1 MEMTLSRLGLTDLR
15 AVLTNTVLPIG
26 ILALIAM
33 MVLPLP
39 AFLLDI
45 FFVGNILV
53 SLLILMV
60 AINTFRPLD
69 FSSFPSLLLIATVLR
84 LGLNVASTRIVLS
97 RGHEGTDAAGQ
108 VIEAFGEFVISGN
121 FAVGIFVFI
130 ILIIINLVVIT
141 RGAGRVSE
149 VSARFTLDAM
159 PGKQMAIDADLNAGV
174 LNTEEAA
181 KRREE
186 ISSEAD
192 FYGAMDGASKF
203 VKGDAIAA
211 LLILAVNIIG
221 GLIIG
226 LSQHDMGVG
235 QAAEIYLL
243 LSVGDGLVAQ
253 IPSLLLAIATAIIV
267 TRVSSTQNMAAHIGR
282 QVSISSAWIPVSGV
296 LLLIG
301 FMPGMP
307 NFLFLIAALI
317 AASAAYFVHLSEQKT
332 ETQPVE
338 TEEEVEEKAPDQ
350 IELSDVTDNAPIS
363 VQIGYGLVEMVD
375 EDAGGP
381 LVNRITS
388 IRKQV
393 SKTLG
398 FVVPPVRI
406 RDDLSLKANQY
417 RIRIGQTIVGEDE
430 AFPNRK
436 LAIPGENSYI
446 QVDGQPVKDPTFGM
460 DAIWIRNEQEAEA
473 EANNYVVVAPE
484 AVIATHLS
492 SLVYKYA
499 GELIGQDDV
508 QSLLDNLSQTSPN
521 LVESVV
527 PKIVPLHDLTGILR
541 LLLKE
546 RVPVSDLR
554 RILEVLP
561 PLSAR
566 NLSIEETAEALR
578 PELASLLI
586 QQVAPLNT
594 PLPVITFDGE
604 LEHMLINMQRQSPE
618 GELILDTELAQR
630 LLENLTRVNEQLSAE
645 GRQAVVVV
653 SPIIRRSLAR
663 IIRQHIDDIVVIA
676 FSELPETRKVDVVA
690 TIGSDPEQNSEQ
702 NSDPNSDP
710 NTI

>member
-1 MEMTLSRLGLTDLR
+1 
-15 AVLTNTVLPIG
+15 
-26 ILALIAM
+26 
-33 MVLPLP
+33 
-39 AFLLDI
+39 
-45 FFVGNILV
+45 
-53 SLLILMV
+53 
-60 AINTFRPLD
+60 
-69 FSSFPSLLLIATVLR
+69 LIATVLR

-130 ILIIINLVVIT
+130 IIIIINLVLIT
-141 RGAGRVSE
+141 RGAGRVSD

-159 PGKQMAIDADLNAGV
+159 PGKQLAIDADLNAGV
-174 LNTEEAA
+174 LSTEEAA

-226 LSQHDMGVG
+226 LSQHEMGVG

-282 QVSISSAWIPVSGV
+282 QVSISRAWIPVSGV

-301 FMPGMP
+301 LMPGMP
-307 NFLFLIAALI
+307 NFLFLVAALI
-317 AASAAYFVHLSEQKT
+317 AASGAYFVHLSEQKT
-332 ETQPVE
+332 EAQPIE
-338 TEEEVEEKAPDQ
+338 TVEEVEEKAPDK

-417 RIRIGQTIVGEDE
+417 
-430 AFPNRK
+430 
-436 LAIPGENSYI
+436 
-446 QVDGQPVKDPTFGM
+446 
-460 DAIWIRNEQEAEA
+460 
-473 EANNYVVVAPE
+473 
-484 AVIATHLS
+484 
-492 SLVYKYA
+492 
-499 GELIGQDDV
+499 
-508 QSLLDNLSQTSPN
+508 
-521 LVESVV
+521 
-527 PKIVPLHDLTGILR
+527 
-541 LLLKE
+541 
-546 RVPVSDLR
+546 
-554 RILEVLP
+554 
-561 PLSAR
+561 
-566 NLSIEETAEALR
+566 
-578 PELASLLI
+578 
-586 QQVAPLNT
+586 
-594 PLPVITFDGE
+594 
-604 LEHMLINMQRQSPE
+604 
-618 GELILDTELAQR
+618 
-630 LLENLTRVNEQLSAE
+630 
-645 GRQAVVVV
+645 
-653 SPIIRRSLAR
+653 
-663 IIRQHIDDIVVIA
+663 
-676 FSELPETRKVDVVA
+676 
-690 TIGSDPEQNSEQ
+690 
-702 NSDPNSDP
+702 
-710 NTI
+710 

>member
-1 MEMTLSRLGLTDLR
+1 MEMTLSRLGLADLR

-174 LNTEEAA
+174 LSTEEAA

-211 LLILAVNIIG
+211 LLILAVNIVG

-317 AASAAYFVHLSEQKT
+317 AASAAYFVHLSEQKA
-332 ETQPVE
+332 ETQLIE
-338 TEEEVEEKAPDQ
+338 TEEEVEEKAPDK

-436 LAIPGENSYI
+436 LAIPGENSQI
-446 QVDGQPVKDPTFGM
+446 QLDGQPVKDPTFGM

-618 GELILDTELAQR
+618 GELILDTDLAQR

-690 TIGSDPEQNSEQ
+690 TIGSDPEQDG
-702 NSDPNSDP
+702 DPNTDP

>member
-1 MEMTLSRLGLTDLR
+1 MEMTLSRLGLTDLQ

-174 LNTEEAA
+174 LSTEEAA

-203 VKGDAIAA
+203 VKGDAIAS
-211 LLILAVNIIG
+211 LLILAVNIVG

-226 LSQHDMGVG
+226 LSQHDMAVG

-282 QVSISSAWIPVSGV
+282 QVSISRAWIPVSGV

-317 AASAAYFVHLSEQKT
+317 AASAAYFVHLSEQKS
-332 ETQPVE
+332 ETQSIE
-338 TEEEVEEKAPDQ
+338 KEEEVEEKAPDK

-436 LAIPGENSYI
+436 LAIPGENSRI
-446 QVDGQPVKDPTFGM
+446 QLDGQPVKDPTFGM

-508 QSLLDNLSQTSPN
+508 QSLLDNLSQTRPN

-594 PLPVITFDGE
+594 PLPVITFEGE

-653 SPIIRRSLAR
+653 SPIIRRSLAS
-663 IIRQHIDDIVVIA
+663 IIRQHIDDVVVIA

-690 TIGSDPEQNSEQ
+690 TIGSDPEQNS
-702 NSDPNSDP
+702 DP

>member
-174 LNTEEAA
+174 LSTEEAA
-181 KRREE
+181 KRRED

-267 TRVSSTQNMAAHIGR
+267 TRVSSTQNIAAHIGR
-282 QVSISSAWIPVSGV
+282 QVSISSAWIPVAGV

-436 LAIPGENSYI
+436 LAIPGENSQI
-446 QVDGQPVKDPTFGM
+446 KLDGQPVKDPTFGM

-690 TIGSDPEQNSEQ
+690 TIGSDPEQDG
-702 NSDPNSDP
+702 DPNTDP

>member
-446 QVDGQPVKDPTFGM
+446 QLDGQPVKDPTFGM

-690 TIGSDPEQNSEQ
+690 TIGSDPEQNG
-702 NSDPNSDP
+702 DPNTDP

>member
-1 MEMTLSRLGLTDLR
+1 MEMTLSRLGLSDLQG
-15 AVLTNTVLPIG
+15 VLTNTVLPIG

-174 LNTEEAA
+174 LSTEEAA

-211 LLILAVNIIG
+211 LLILAVNIVG

-226 LSQHDMGVG
+226 LSQHDMAVG

-282 QVSISSAWIPVSGV
+282 QVSISRAWIPVSGV

-307 NFLFLIAALI
+307 NFLFLIAAII
-317 AASAAYFVHLSEQKT
+317 AASAAYFVHLSEQKS
-332 ETQPVE
+332 ETQSIE
-338 TEEEVEEKAPDQ
+338 KEEEVEEKAPDK

-436 LAIPGENSYI
+436 LAIPGENSRI
-446 QVDGQPVKDPTFGM
+446 ELDGQPVKDPTFGM

-508 QSLLDNLSQTSPN
+508 QSLLDNLSQTRPN

-594 PLPVITFDGE
+594 PLPVITFEGE

-653 SPIIRRSLAR
+653 SPIIRRSLAS
-663 IIRQHIDDIVVIA
+663 IIRQHIDDIIVIA

-690 TIGSDPEQNSEQ
+690 TIGSDPEQNS
-702 NSDPNSDP
+702 DP

>member
-1 MEMTLSRLGLTDLR
+1 
-15 AVLTNTVLPIG
+15 
-26 ILALIAM
+26 
-33 MVLPLP
+33 
-39 AFLLDI
+39 
-45 FFVGNILV
+45 
-53 SLLILMV
+53 
-60 AINTFRPLD
+60 
-69 FSSFPSLLLIATVLR
+69 
-84 LGLNVASTRIVLS
+84 
-97 RGHEGTDAAGQ
+97 
-108 VIEAFGEFVISGN
+108 
-121 FAVGIFVFI
+121 
-130 ILIIINLVVIT
+130 
-141 RGAGRVSE
+141 
-149 VSARFTLDAM
+149 
-159 PGKQMAIDADLNAGV
+159 
-174 LNTEEAA
+174 
-181 KRREE
+181 
-186 ISSEAD
+186 
-192 FYGAMDGASKF
+192 
-203 VKGDAIAA
+203 
-211 LLILAVNIIG
+211 
-221 GLIIG
+221 
-226 LSQHDMGVG
+226 
-235 QAAEIYLL
+235 
-243 LSVGDGLVAQ
+243 
-253 IPSLLLAIATAIIV
+253 
-267 TRVSSTQNMAAHIGR
+267 
-282 QVSISSAWIPVSGV
+282 
-296 LLLIG
+296 
-301 FMPGMP
+301 MPGMP

-338 TEEEVEEKAPDQ
+338 TEEEVEEKAPDK

-663 IIRQHIDDIVVIA
+663 IIRQHIDDIVIIA

>member
-1 MEMTLSRLGLTDLR
+1 MEMTLSRLGLTDMR
-15 AVLTNTVLPIG
+15 AILTGTVLPIG

-39 AFLLDI
+39 AILLDV
-45 FFVGNILV
+45 FFVANILV

-108 VIEAFGEFVISGN
+108 VIEAFGAFVISGN
-121 FAVGIFVFI
+121 YAVGIFVFI

-174 LNTEEAA
+174 LTTEEAA
-181 KRREE
+181 RRREE
-186 ISSEAD
+186 IANEAD

-203 VKGDAIAA
+203 VKGDAVAA

-226 LSQHDMGVG
+226 LSQHDMNIGT
-235 QAAEIYLL
+235 AAEIYLM

-282 QVSISSAWIPVSGV
+282 QVSISSAWIPVASV
-296 LLLIG
+296 MFLIG
-301 FMPGMP
+301 FVPGMP
-307 NFLFLIAALI
+307 NFLFLIAASI
-317 AASAAYFVHLSEQKT
+317 AAAAAYFVQLSEQKT
-332 ETQPVE
+332 DVAQEEP
-338 TEEEVEEKAPDQ
+338 EEEVEEKAPDQ

-436 LAIPGENSYI
+436 LAIPGENSQI
-446 QVDGQPVKDPTFGM
+446 QLDGQIVKDPTFGM
-460 DAIWIRNEQEAEA
+460 DAIWIRNDQEAEA

-492 SLVYKYA
+492 SLLYKSA
-499 GELIGQDDV
+499 SELIGQDDV
-508 QSLLDNLSQTSPN
+508 QTLLDNLAQTNPN

-527 PKIVPLHDLTGILR
+527 PKIVPLHELTGILR

-546 RVPVSDLR
+546 RVPISDLR
-554 RILEVLP
+554 RILEALP

-566 NLSIEETAEALR
+566 NLSMEETAEALR

-586 QQVAPLNT
+586 QQVAPLNM

-604 LEHMLINMQRQSPE
+604 LEHMLINMLRQSPD
-618 GELILDTELAQR
+618 GELILDTELAQK
-630 LLENLTRVNEQLSAE
+630 LLESLTRVNEQLSAE
-645 GRQAVVVV
+645 GKQAVVVV
-653 SPIIRRSLAR
+653 SPVIRRSLAR
-663 IIRQHIDDIVVIA
+663 VIRQHIDDMVVIA

-690 TIGSDPEQNSEQ
+690 TIGGETDQ
-702 NSDPNSDP
+702 
-710 NTI
+710 TAV

>member
-1 MEMTLSRLGLTDLR
+1 MEMTLSRLGLTDLQ

-174 LNTEEAA
+174 LSTEEAA

-211 LLILAVNIIG
+211 LLILAVNIVG

-226 LSQHDMGVG
+226 LSQHDMAVG

-282 QVSISSAWIPVSGV
+282 QVGISRAWIPVSGV

-317 AASAAYFVHLSEQKT
+317 AASAAYFVHLSEQKS
-332 ETQPVE
+332 ETQSIE
-338 TEEEVEEKAPDQ
+338 KEEEVEEKAPDK

-436 LAIPGENSYI
+436 LAIPGENSRI
-446 QVDGQPVKDPTFGM
+446 ELDGQPVKDPTFGM

-508 QSLLDNLSQTSPN
+508 QSLLDNLSQTRPN

-663 IIRQHIDDIVVIA
+663 IIRQHIDDIVVLA

-690 TIGSDPEQNSEQ
+690 TIGSDPEQNS
-702 NSDPNSDP
+702 DPS
-710 NTI
+710 TI

>member
-174 LNTEEAA
+174 LSTEEAA

-446 QVDGQPVKDPTFGM
+446 QLDGQPVKDPTFGM

-618 GELILDTELAQR
+618 SELILDTDLAQR
-630 LLENLTRVNEQLSAE
+630 LLENLTLVNEQLSAE

-690 TIGSDPEQNSEQ
+690 TIGSDPEQDG
-702 NSDPNSDP
+702 DPNTDP

>member
-1 MEMTLSRLGLTDLR
+1 MEMTLSRLGLTDMR
-15 AVLTNTVLPIG
+15 AVLTSTVLPIG

-174 LNTEEAA
+174 LSTEEAA

-226 LSQHDMGVG
+226 LSQHEMGVG

-332 ETQPVE
+332 EAQPVE
-338 TEEEVEEKAPDQ
+338 TEEEVEEKAPDK

-436 LAIPGENSYI
+436 LAIPGENS
-446 QVDGQPVKDPTFGM
+446 M
-460 DAIWIRNEQEAEA
+460 
-473 EANNYVVVAPE
+473 
-484 AVIATHLS
+484 S
-492 SLVYKYA
+492 SLTASRSKTRLRHGCHLDPQRA
-499 GELIGQDDV
+499 G
-508 QSLLDNLSQTSPN
+508 S
-521 LVESVV
+521 
-527 PKIVPLHDLTGILR
+527 
-541 LLLKE
+541 
-546 RVPVSDLR
+546 
-554 RILEVLP
+554 
-561 PLSAR
+561 
-566 NLSIEETAEALR
+566 
-578 PELASLLI
+578 
-586 QQVAPLNT
+586 
-594 PLPVITFDGE
+594 
-604 LEHMLINMQRQSPE
+604 
-618 GELILDTELAQR
+618 
-630 LLENLTRVNEQLSAE
+630 
-645 GRQAVVVV
+645 
-653 SPIIRRSLAR
+653 RSR
-663 IIRQHIDDIVVIA
+663 
-676 FSELPETRKVDVVA
+676 SE
-690 TIGSDPEQNSEQ
+690 
-702 NSDPNSDP
+702 
-710 NTI
+710 

>member
-1 MEMTLSRLGLTDLR
+1 MEMTLSRLGLTDLQ

-174 LNTEEAA
+174 LSTEEAA

-211 LLILAVNIIG
+211 LLILAVNIVG

-226 LSQHDMGVG
+226 LSQHDMAVG

-282 QVSISSAWIPVSGV
+282 QVSISRAWIPVSGV

-317 AASAAYFVHLSEQKT
+317 AASAAYFVHLSEQKS
-332 ETQPVE
+332 ETQSIE
-338 TEEEVEEKAPDQ
+338 KEEEVEEKAPDN

-436 LAIPGENSYI
+436 LAIPGENSRI
-446 QVDGQPVKDPTFGM
+446 ELDGQPVKDPTFGM

-508 QSLLDNLSQTSPN
+508 QSLLDNLSQTRPN

-690 TIGSDPEQNSEQ
+690 TIGSDPEQNSD
-702 NSDPNSDP
+702 S

>member
-1 MEMTLSRLGLTDLR
+1 MEMTLSRLGLTDMR
-15 AVLTNTVLPIG
+15 AVLTSTVLPIG

-174 LNTEEAA
+174 LSTEEAA

-192 FYGAMDGASKF
+192 FYGAMDGASKL
-203 VKGDAIAA
+203 VKGDANAA
-211 LLILAVNIIG
+211 LMILAVNING

-307 NFLFLIAALI
+307 NFLFLVAALI

-332 ETQPVE
+332 EAQPVE
-338 TEEEVEEKAPDQ
+338 TEEEVEEKAPDK

-398 FVVPPVRI
+398 FVVRRCVFV
-406 RDDLSLKANQY
+406 
-417 RIRIGQTIVGEDE
+417 TT
-430 AFPNRK
+430 FP
-436 LAIPGENSYI
+436 
-446 QVDGQPVKDPTFGM
+446 
-460 DAIWIRNEQEAEA
+460 
-473 EANNYVVVAPE
+473 
-484 AVIATHLS
+484 
-492 SLVYKYA
+492 
-499 GELIGQDDV
+499 
-508 QSLLDNLSQTSPN
+508 
-521 LVESVV
+521 
-527 PKIVPLHDLTGILR
+527 
-541 LLLKE
+541 
-546 RVPVSDLR
+546 
-554 RILEVLP
+554 
-561 PLSAR
+561 
-566 NLSIEETAEALR
+566 
-578 PELASLLI
+578 
-586 QQVAPLNT
+586 
-594 PLPVITFDGE
+594 
-604 LEHMLINMQRQSPE
+604 
-618 GELILDTELAQR
+618 
-630 LLENLTRVNEQLSAE
+630 
-645 GRQAVVVV
+645 
-653 SPIIRRSLAR
+653 
-663 IIRQHIDDIVVIA
+663 
-676 FSELPETRKVDVVA
+676 
-690 TIGSDPEQNSEQ
+690 
-702 NSDPNSDP
+702 
-710 NTI
+710 

>member
-1 MEMTLSRLGLTDLR
+1 MEMTLSRLGLTDMR
-15 AVLTNTVLPIG
+15 AILTGTVLPIG

-39 AFLLDI
+39 AILLDV
-45 FFVGNILV
+45 FFVANILV

-108 VIEAFGEFVISGN
+108 VIEAFGAFVISGN
-121 FAVGIFVFI
+121 YAVGIFVFI

-174 LNTEEAA
+174 LTTEEAA
-181 KRREE
+181 RRREE
-186 ISSEAD
+186 IANEAD

-203 VKGDAIAA
+203 VKGDAVAA

-226 LSQHDMGVG
+226 LSQHDMNIGT
-235 QAAEIYLL
+235 AAEIYLM

-282 QVSISSAWIPVSGV
+282 QVSISSAWIPVAGV
-296 LLLIG
+296 MFLIG
-301 FMPGMP
+301 FVPGMP
-307 NFLFLIAALI
+307 NFLFLIAASI
-317 AASAAYFVHLSEQKT
+317 AAAAAYFVQLSEQKT
-332 ETQPVE
+332 DVAQEEP
-338 TEEEVEEKAPDQ
+338 EEEVEEKAPDQ

-436 LAIPGENSYI
+436 LAIPGENSQI
-446 QVDGQPVKDPTFGM
+446 QLDGQIVKDPTFGM
-460 DAIWIRNEQEAEA
+460 DAIWIRNDQEAEA

-492 SLVYKYA
+492 SLLYKSA
-499 GELIGQDDV
+499 SELIGQDDV
-508 QSLLDNLSQTSPN
+508 QTLLDNLAQTNPN

-527 PKIVPLHDLTGILR
+527 PKIVPLHELTGILR

-546 RVPVSDLR
+546 RVPISDLR
-554 RILEVLP
+554 RILEALP

-566 NLSIEETAEALR
+566 NLSMEETAEALR

-586 QQVAPLNT
+586 QQVAPLNM

-604 LEHMLINMQRQSPE
+604 LEHMLINMQRQSPD
-618 GELILDTELAQR
+618 GELILDTELAQK
-630 LLENLTRVNEQLSAE
+630 LLESLTRVNEQLSAE
-645 GRQAVVVV
+645 GKQAVVVV
-653 SPIIRRSLAR
+653 SPVIRRSLAR
-663 IIRQHIDDIVVIA
+663 VIRQHIDDMVVIA

-690 TIGSDPEQNSEQ
+690 TIGGETDQT
-702 NSDPNSDP
+702 DV
-710 NTI
+710 

>member
-174 LNTEEAA
+174 LSTEEAA
-181 KRREE
+181 KRRED

-282 QVSISSAWIPVSGV
+282 QVSISSAWIPVAGV

-317 AASAAYFVHLSEQKT
+317 AASAAYFVHLSEQKA
-332 ETQPVE
+332 ETQLIE
-338 TEEEVEEKAPDQ
+338 TEEEVEEKAPDK

-436 LAIPGENSYI
+436 LAIPGENSQI
-446 QVDGQPVKDPTFGM
+446 QLDGQPVKDPTFGM

-618 GELILDTELAQR
+618 GELILDTDLAQR

-690 TIGSDPEQNSEQ
+690 TIGSDPEQNS
-702 NSDPNSDP
+702 DPNSDP
-710 NTI
+710 NTN

>member
-174 LNTEEAA
+174 LSTEEAA

-446 QVDGQPVKDPTFGM
+446 QLDGQPVKDPTFGM

>member
-174 LNTEEAA
+174 LSTEEAA
-181 KRREE
+181 KRRED

-446 QVDGQPVKDPTFGM
+446 QLDGQPVKDPTFGM

-690 TIGSDPEQNSEQ
+690 TIGSDPEQNS
-702 NSDPNSDP
+702 DPNSDP